1 MVDAVAQAQS
11 LVTPWLES
19 GRPFV
24 LVGPEGCGKAMVLE
38 DCFSRLRSTAVASL
52 TCSAQTT
59 ASNVIQKLAQCCG
72 QPQSTAGSAHR
83 VLRPKDAERL
93 VLYLKDINLP
103 KPDKYDTIQLIAFL
117 QQLLTYGGFYD
128 ESQEFIGLMNVQVVC
143 SMNPA
148 TTVGRH
154 PITTRFTAIAG
165 IAYMPYAPRDEMA
178 AVYAAMFEGF
188 TEGTHY
194 SSPSQRGLLAETVLD
209 VYDVVTRT
217 FSADDHRHYK
227 FTPRTVT
234 ELSLIHI

>member
-1 MVDAVAQAQS
+1 
-11 LVTPWLES
+11 
-19 GRPFV
+19 
-24 LVGPEGCGKAMVLE
+24 MVLE

-148 TTVGRH
+148 TTVGEAPDHHPVHRH
-154 PITTRFTAIAG
+154 RRHRVHAVRA
-165 IAYMPYAPRDEMA
+165 ARRDGRR
-178 AVYAAMFEGF
+178 V
-188 TEGTHY
+188 
-194 SSPSQRGLLAETVLD
+194 RGDVRGVHGGYTVLEP
-209 VYDVVTRT
+209 VATRAT
-217 FSADDHRHYK
+217 RGDRAGRVRRRHA
-227 FTPRTVT
+227 RVQR
-234 ELSLIHI
+234 